1 MCYPKTNM
9 MKRLMLLVAFVAI
22 SSSLFAQSEEVLL
35 QKVKTKLEKVTD
47 YEASG
52 KMKMDVS
59 FINAPESNV
68 TIYFKK
74 PNKFKVKKAGG
85 ISILPKGGVSVNMA
99 SLLPA
104 TTYQTVP
111 GGKGVVD
118 GKQTTIVKLIPTDE
132 ASDVVLS
139 TLYIDENE
147 AVIRKAIVTTKES
160 GTYDVQM
167 NYGKYVA
174 WGLPDKVVF
183 SFNTKDYKLP
193 KGITFEYE
201 KGGEKKVDDKAKN
214 KKGTVTIS
222 YEIYVINKGV
232 DDKNFQ

>member
-1 MCYPKTNM
+1 
-9 MKRLMLLVAFVAI
+9 MKRVMFFIAFVVMSAV
-22 SSSLFAQSEEVLL
+22 SFAQTEEALL
-35 QKVKTKLEKVTD
+35 QKVKARLEKVTD
-47 YEASG
+47 YEATG

-85 ISILPKGGVSVNMA
+85 ISILPKGGVSVNMS
-99 SLLPA
+99 SLLP
-104 TTYQTVP
+104 TTAYQTVS
-111 GGKGVVD
+111 GGKAVVN
-118 GKQTTIVKLIPTDE
+118 GTQTIIVKLIPTDE

-139 TLYIDENE
+139 TLYIDEKE
-147 AVIRKAIVTTKES
+147 AVIRKAVVTTKES

-201 KGGEKKVDDKAKN
+201 KGGEKKTDDKSKN

-222 YEIYVINKGV
+222 YESYKINKGV

>member
-1 MCYPKTNM
+1 
-9 MKRLMLLVAFVAI
+9 MKSLLFSLMALL
-22 SSSLFAQSEEVLL
+22 SCSDLFAQTEEALL
-35 QKVKTKLEKVTD
+35 QKVKAKLEKVTD

-52 KMKMDVS
+52 KMKLDVS

-85 ISILPKGGVSVNMA
+85 ISILPKGGVSVNVA
-99 SLLPA
+99 TLLPA
-104 TTYQTVP
+104 TAYQTVP
-111 GGKGVVD
+111 GGSATVD
-118 GKQTTIVKLIPTDE
+118 GKATTIVKLIPSDE

-139 TLYIDENE
+139 TLYIDEKE
-147 AVIRKAIVTTKES
+147 AVIRKAVVTTKES
-160 GTYDVQM
+160 GTYDIQM
-167 NYGKYVA
+167 NYGKYIA
-174 WGLPDKVVF
+174 WGLPDKVTF

-201 KGGEKKVDDKAKN
+201 KGGEKKVEDKSKN

-222 YEIYVINKGV
+222 YEKYIINKGV
-232 DDKNFQ
+232 DEKNFQ